1 MNEIVK
7 NNPLELIDKAN
18 DGLKTLQK
26 NVIDDNLDKL
36 DLFGDKEKMMGLLT
50 KVGKT
55 LNVNLLGLGSIGTL
69 LGVKI
74 FDPAKYKEKK

>member
-1 MNEIVK
+1 MIEIVK